1 MIDYFYGKSWLV
13 ITFIPLGNPTFC
25 FEIIYLLKFMTWFV
39 ASAKEW
45 WRRNEW
51 QLLSFL
57 IGRPDE
63 RMSLWI
69 EWDGSHF
76 LCEFIFSIERGVVG
90 EDHLPKKSWPFEYK
104 KWSKIYG
111 WTDVKVFSCR
121 FDRKQVLWLHIC
133 PLLA

>member
-1 MIDYFYGKSWLV
+1 MACNYFHPTGQPNLLLWDYLPAKIYDLV
-13 ITFIPLGNPTFC
+13 CGFCQGMMEETWVAVAFIFN
-25 FEIIYLLKFMTWFV
+25 W
-39 ASAKEW
+39 S
-45 WRRNEW
+45 
-51 QLLSFL
+51 
-57 IGRPDE
+57 DE

-90 EDHLPKKSWPFEYK
+90 EDQLPKKSWPFEYK

-111 WTDVKVFSCR
+111 WIDVKVFSCR